1 MATIQKTDTNR
12 SPLLKPIINRDYTKG
27 MQYNS
32 PEPKPQPAPD
42 KPPVIPASDD
52 VTPGPQP
59 NFDKPPQEPHNEPH
73 PGDETKSFT
82 FNEDNDNPGDLKEG
96 ETGPGVSIPAGTA
109 RTFANTIGNII
120 QIYLPRAAYAYC
132 KIDMENV
139 RMNVEKGHLGFN
151 WIEPFGEMNK
161 SAEEGLKI
169 PDESIKMWKAAFQHW
184 LEYKNIAL
192 ANPDTEFAIATT
204 VLLTDLGLRAYGI
217 KKQLED
223 YMIQALKDSHPER
236 YTVKSPIVTP
246 EPKKEETN
254 EPERR
259 AA

>member
-1 MATIQKTDTNR
+1 
-12 SPLLKPIINRDYTKG
+12 
-27 MQYNS
+27 
-32 PEPKPQPAPD
+32 
-42 KPPVIPASDD
+42 
-52 VTPGPQP
+52 
-59 NFDKPPQEPHNEPH
+59 
-73 PGDETKSFT
+73 
-82 FNEDNDNPGDLKEG
+82 
-96 ETGPGVSIPAGTA
+96 
-109 RTFANTIGNII
+109 
-120 QIYLPRAAYAYC
+120 
-132 KIDMENV
+132 
-139 RMNVEKGHLGFN
+139 
-151 WIEPFGEMNK
+151 
-161 SAEEGLKI
+161 
-169 PDESIKMWKAAFQHW
+169 MWKAAFQHW